1 MATLTLRPSAD
12 SSLGHTCS
20 SGSVGYALID
30 DSSAD
35 GDSTYIYQSLTS
47 RTSSTK
53 QSIFTFPEIS
63 VIGIPSS
70 VKLVISAKDS
80 DSNVTSALTANL
92 QQAGVTV
99 ASISQSSLSTSYTE
113 YSGTGELSSFDALTL
128 QLVTTGHKSSTKDD
142 DGYIR
147 ITQVYAEVTYTNVD
161 DYGLYLKQSGA
172 WTKVKGIYK
181 KSGGI
186 WTLQSSAS
194 DLSAD
199 INYVKMN

>member
-20 SGSVGYALID
+20 SGSAGYALID

-47 RTSSTK
+47 RTSSTH
-53 QSIFTFPEIS
+53 QSVFTFPEIS

-70 VKLVISAKDS
+70 VKLVVSAKDS
-80 DSNVTSALTANL
+80 DDNVTSSLTANL

-99 ASISQSSLSTSYTE
+99 ASISQSSLSTSYTV
-113 YSGTGELSSFDALTL
+113 YSGTGTLSSFDALTL
-128 QLVTTGHKSSTKDD
+128 QLVTTGKKSSTKDD

-147 ITQVYAEVTYTNVD
+147 ITQAYVEITYTEVG
-161 DYGLYLKQSGA
+161 DYGLYLKQSGT
-172 WTKVKGIYK
+172 WTKVKGVYK
-181 KSGGI
+181 KSAGI
-186 WTLQSSAS
+186 WTLQASAS
-194 DLSAD
+194 DLSTD
-199 INYVKMN
+199 TNYVKMN